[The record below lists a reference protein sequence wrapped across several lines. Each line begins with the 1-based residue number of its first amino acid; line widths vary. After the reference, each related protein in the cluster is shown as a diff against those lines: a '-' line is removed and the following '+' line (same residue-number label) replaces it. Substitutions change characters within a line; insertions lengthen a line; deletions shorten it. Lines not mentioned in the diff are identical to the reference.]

1 MKGLFTGV
9 RCSCQDQMYCVSY
22 GRSSSPKSVYDRPPY
37 WGRPDVLHVFLTE
50 GLPSPSL
57 FDLAEYSVPV
67 CGAEA
72 EGELRL
78 LQSVT

>member
-1 MKGLFTGV
+1 MFMPRPDVLRVLRKVFL
-9 RCSCQDQMYCVSY
+9 
-22 GRSSSPKSVYDRPPY
+22 PPPSVYDRPPY

-57 FDLAEYSVPV
+57 FDLAEYSMPV